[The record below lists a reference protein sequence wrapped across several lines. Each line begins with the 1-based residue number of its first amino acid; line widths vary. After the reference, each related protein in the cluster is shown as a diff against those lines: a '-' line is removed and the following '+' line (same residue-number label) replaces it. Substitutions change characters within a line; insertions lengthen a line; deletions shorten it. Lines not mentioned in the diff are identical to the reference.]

1 MGKIRR
7 IYAVLANKIRY
18 IFLCS
23 CVFVNRFG
31 GDLNSIRDGYHCW
44 LSNAF
49 ACLYL
54 ARRKYKDAQV
64 SSHVSN
70 IVKGRTIRK
79 VMVGGGRGIFES
91 QEFFF
96 RYQILC
102 MN

>member
-31 GDLNSIRDGYHCW
+31 GDLNPIRDGYHCW

-49 ACLYL
+49 ACL

-79 VMVGGGRGIFES
+79 VMVGGWRGIFES

-96 RYQILC
+96 VIKFFV
-102 MN
+102 

>member
-1 MGKIRR
+1 M
-7 IYAVLANKIRY
+7 
-18 IFLCS
+18 
-23 CVFVNRFG
+23 NRFG
-31 GDLNSIRDGYHCW
+31 GDLNPIRDGYHCW

-49 ACLYL
+49 ACL

-79 VMVGGGRGIFES
+79 VMVGGGGEGGRGIFES

-96 RYQILC
+96 VIKFFV
-102 MN
+102 

>member
-1 MGKIRR
+1 M
-7 IYAVLANKIRY
+7 
-18 IFLCS
+18 
-23 CVFVNRFG
+23 NRFG
-31 GDLNSIRDGYHCW
+31 GDLNPIRDGYHCW

-49 ACLYL
+49 ACL

-79 VMVGGGRGIFES
+79 VMVGGGGGEGGGGIFES

-96 RYQILC
+96 VIKFFV
-102 MN
+102 

>member
-1 MGKIRR
+1 MGKIKC

-23 CVFVNRFG
+23 CVFISRFG
-31 GDLNSIRDGYHCW
+31 GDLNPIRDGYHCW

-49 ACLYL
+49 ACL

-79 VMVGGGRGIFES
+79 VMGGGRGIFEP

-96 RYQILC
+96 VIKFFV
-102 MN
+102 